1 MTARRVLTATLLL
14 FVAASVAT
22 FVGKEFRNR
31 PVAGN
36 PPAVASPGIPR
47 PGSQVVAYYF
57 VGKVRCSSCR
67 RIEEISRKTIEDA
80 FRQELAEGRL
90 RFLVVNVDQPAN
102 RHYVEEYRLE
112 SSSLVLAEV
121 RDGKPAGW
129 KNLPDV
135 WTLVDD
141 PPKLE
146 TYVRNEI
153 AAMMRGI

>member
-1 MTARRVLTATLLL
+1 MTARRLLTAALLL

-22 FVGKEFRNR
+22 FVGKELHNR

-67 RIEEISRKTIEDA
+67 RIEQISRKTIEDA
-80 FRQELAEGRL
+80 FPQELADGRL
-90 RFLVVNVDQPAN
+90 RFLVVNVDQPEN
-102 RHYVEEYRLE
+102 RRYVEEYRLE
-112 SSSLVLAEV
+112 SSSLVLAEM

-129 KNLPDV
+129 KTLPDV
-135 WTLVDD
+135 WTLVED
-141 PPKLE
+141 PPKLV
-146 TYVRNEI
+146 TYVRSEV

>member
-36 PPAVASPGIPR
+36 PLAVASPGIPG

-112 SSSLVLAEV
+112 SSSLVLAEMQ
-121 RDGKPAGW
+121 DGKSAGW
-129 KNLPDV
+129 KTLPDV

-141 PPKLE
+141 PPKLG
-146 TYVRNEI
+146 TYVRSEVT
-153 AAMMRGI
+153 AMMRGI

>member
-1 MTARRVLTATLLL
+1 MTARRVLTAALLL

-22 FVGKEFRNR
+22 FVGKEFRDK
-31 PVAGN
+31 PIAGN
-36 PPAVASPGIPR
+36 PSKVVTPGIP
-47 PGSQVVAYYF
+47 GSGSRVVAYYF

-67 RIEEISRKTIEDA
+67 RIEELSRKTIEA
-80 FRQELAEGRL
+80 SFQQELADGRL
-90 RFLVVNVDQPAN
+90 RFLVVNVDQPAS
-102 RHYVEEYRLE
+102 RHYVEEYRLDG
-112 SSSLVLAEV
+112 SSLVLAEM

-141 PPKLE
+141 PAKLE
-146 TYVRNEI
+146 TYVRNEV

>member
-1 MTARRVLTATLLL
+1 MTARRVLTAALLL

-22 FVGKEFRNR
+22 LVGKEFLNK
-31 PVAGN
+31 PIAGN
-36 PPAVASPGIPR
+36 PPAVASPGIPG

-67 RIEEISRKTIEDA
+67 RIEQLSRKTIEEA
-80 FRQELAEGRL
+80 FPQELAEGRL
-90 RFLVVNVDQPAN
+90 RFLVVNVDQPVN
-102 RHYVEEYRLE
+102 RHYVGEYRLE
-112 SSSLVLAEV
+112 GSSLILAEM
-121 RDGKPAGW
+121 RDGKPARW

-146 TYVRNEI
+146 TYVRNEV
-153 AAMMRGI
+153 AAMMRRI

>member
-1 MTARRVLTATLLL
+1 MTARRVLTAVLLL

-22 FVGKEFRNR
+22 FVGKEFRNK
-31 PVAGN
+31 PVAED
-36 PPAVASPGIPR
+36 PSAAARPRIPGSR
-47 PGSQVVAYYF
+47 SQVVAYYF

-67 RIEEISRKTIEDA
+67 KIEETSRKTIEEA
-80 FRQELAEGRL
+80 FRQELADGRL

-112 SSSLVLAEV
+112 GSSLVLAV
-121 RDGKPAGW
+121 MRDGKPAGW

-146 TYVRNEI
+146 TYLRSEV
-153 AAMMRGI
+153 AAMMRGT

>member
-1 MTARRVLTATLLL
+1 MTARRVLTAVLLL

-22 FVGKEFRNR
+22 LVAKESRNK

-36 PPAVASPGIPR
+36 PKAVASPGIPR
-47 PGSQVVAYYF
+47 TGSQVVVYYF

-67 RIEEISRKTIEDA
+67 KIEQISRKAIEEA
-80 FRQELAEGRL
+80 FRQELADGRL
-90 RFLVVNVDQPAN
+90 RFHVVNVDQPAN

-112 SSSLVLAEV
+112 SSSLVLAEM

-146 TYVRNEI
+146 TYVRNEV